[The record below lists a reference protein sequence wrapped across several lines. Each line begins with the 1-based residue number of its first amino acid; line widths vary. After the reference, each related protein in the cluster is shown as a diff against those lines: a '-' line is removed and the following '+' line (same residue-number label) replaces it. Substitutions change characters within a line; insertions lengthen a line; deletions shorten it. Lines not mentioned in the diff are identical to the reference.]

1 MSVEGSEWYV
11 EGERGTKS
19 INVTIR
25 MGVSDYEKLKRI
37 ATVNGT
43 TISALIKKGVREL
56 LASYTGEP
64 TPQQLLNDINSLRL
78 ELTQVEQIL
87 AKRERTG
94 AEPSGGDNNNDG
106 LAPRAPPRS
115 R

>member
-78 ELTQVEQIL
+78 ELAQVEQIL
-87 AKRERTG
+87 AKWERTG
-94 AEPSGGDNNNDG
+94 AEPSRGDSNDG
-106 LAPRAPPRS
+106 LAPRTPPRS